1 MTTTCSAPGKIY
13 LFGEHAVVYGKRA
26 IASAIN
32 LRTTATVAESDQ
44 TTISSLLGTTGID
57 YMVHP
62 YISRCLESLAVP
74 AVSVRIDSEI
84 PVGSGLGSSAAAVI
98 ATLGALNAEFRLMM
112 DSATLA
118 EVGHRIERDVQ
129 GAASPTDTAVSTM
142 GGTMLITPGISSSR
156 LRMLECD
163 IVIGDTEEF
172 SSTKE
177 LVGNVRILHED
188 YPGVM
193 DSIFDTIDN
202 LSGIGVPLIERGDY
216 RAVGELMNIDHGLLD
231 AIGVGSAK
239 LSRLVY
245 AARDAGAYGAKITG
259 AGGGGCIVALV
270 RGSGGGG
277 GADAVA
283 SAINDAG
290 GRAIITKAS
299 EGGVVRGSKLY
310 KHIGE

>member
-1 MTTTCSAPGKIY
+1 
-13 LFGEHAVVYGKRA
+13 
-26 IASAIN
+26 
-32 LRTTATVAESDQ
+32 
-44 TTISSLLGTTGID
+44 
-57 YMVHP
+57 
-62 YISRCLESLAVP
+62 
-74 AVSVRIDSEI
+74 
-84 PVGSGLGSSAAAVI
+84 
-98 ATLGALNAEFRLMM
+98 MM
-112 DSATLA
+112 DSAMLA

-142 GGTMLITPGISSSR
+142 GGTMLITPGVSSSR
-156 LRMLECD
+156 LRMIECD

-177 LVGNVRILHED
+177 LVGNVRILHES
-188 YPGVM
+188 YPGIM

-270 RGSGGGG
+270 RGSGADDG

-299 EGGVVRGSKLY
+299 EGGVVVR
-310 KHIGE
+310 ETF